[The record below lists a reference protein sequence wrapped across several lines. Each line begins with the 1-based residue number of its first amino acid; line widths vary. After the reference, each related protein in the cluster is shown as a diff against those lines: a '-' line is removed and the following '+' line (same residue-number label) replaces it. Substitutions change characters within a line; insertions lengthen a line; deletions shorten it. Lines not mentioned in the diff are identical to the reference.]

1 MRKLMMSAGAAFAS
15 VMIIGCASTPLSEK
29 VGTWQKVR
37 PYAKK
42 IQSVRDSG
50 RKLQNTDV
58 DLIFTIEEFKKELPE
73 ASASIDAVLALAKT
87 SLNVG
92 AELGNA
98 SSPLYV
104 AAVDSVDRKW
114 AMYVGRDVETDAGG
128 DINKYLE
135 KLEPEYRAQA
145 KRDWEAYQKIIKYV
159 PDQAVLAR
167 GKKVCERFYVKDET
181 GNKVLDVAGIEKLP
195 YTGKPGDKEDYSAF
209 LVYRDNT
216 PEVQK
221 EYDSALKAKLNAL
234 LARTQVQMND
244 LLAAVQ
250 KLQED
255 PQVNKLNIIDLGKT
269 LKGMGAGIGK
279 VFADPLSKINGALD
293 GYSLADEIVKL
304 ESETQK
310 AEQTEASK
318 SKKD

>member
-1 MRKLMMSAGAAFAS
+1 MKQNMMITGAILS
-15 VMIIGCASTPLSEK
+15 TVLITGCATTPLSEK
-29 VGTWQKVR
+29 VGTWQKER
-37 PYAKK
+37 PYAEK
-42 IQSVRDSG
+42 IWSIRDSG
-50 RKLQNTDV
+50 RKLQNSDV
-58 DLIFTIEEFKKELPE
+58 DLIFTMEEFKKELPK
-73 ASASIDAVLALAKT
+73 ASASIDAVLTLAKT

-145 KRDWEAYQKIIKYV
+145 KRDWVAYQKIVKYV

-167 GKKVCERFYVKDET
+167 GKKVCERFYVKD
-181 GNKVLDVAGIEKLP
+181 GQGKKVLAVTEIEKLP

-221 EYDSALKAKLNAL
+221 EYDNALKAKLNAL
-234 LARTQVQMND
+234 LARVQAQMND
-244 LLAAVQ
+244 LLAAAQ
-250 KLQED
+250 KLNQD
-255 PQVNKLNIIDLGKT
+255 PQVSKLNFVDLGLT
-269 LKGMGAGIGK
+269 LKGVAAGIGK

-293 GYSLADEIVKL
+293 GYSLADEIAKL
-304 ESETQK
+304 EAETQK
-310 AEQTEASK
+310 VEQTEANK